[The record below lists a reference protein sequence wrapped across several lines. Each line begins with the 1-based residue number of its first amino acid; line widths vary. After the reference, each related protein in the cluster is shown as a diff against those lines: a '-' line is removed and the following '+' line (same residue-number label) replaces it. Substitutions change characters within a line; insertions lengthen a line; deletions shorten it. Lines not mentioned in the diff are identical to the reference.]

1 MKNFILMG
9 LGLIPLG
16 LLGQESFTLNGK
28 VGQVVD
34 NSKVFIQYRENGQN
48 VLDSVLVQSGAF
60 KYQGAVSQ
68 PTQAMLILAEAGKTM
83 SDLRESDERPPI
95 NALYLS
101 QGDIKM
107 EGADFV
113 SAVASGTSIND
124 DFAIYQKSLSVIN
137 EEFAGLDAQYQAAS
151 DELKQDESF
160 ISGLQEKAGLIYEK
174 QGVLNEEFVKN
185 NPKSYVSLTILD
197 ELLSPENLTS
207 FVKPAYEAM
216 DLSLK
221 NTVLGKSIEGKIV
234 SMAKLAIGAVAPDF
248 TLPDTA
254 GNNLSLSSLRGKY
267 VLVDFWASWCGP
279 CRTENPTVVAA
290 FNKYK
295 DKNFTVLGVSL
306 DRPGEK
312 EAWMKAI
319 ADDHLEQWPHISDLQ
334 FWNSPV
340 VDLYSI
346 RGIPQNY
353 LLDPEGKIITS
364 NLRGPALEAKLAE
377 ILK

>member
-34 NSKVFIQYRENGQN
+34 NSKVFIQYRDNGQN

-267 VLVDFWASWCGP
+267 VLVDFWASWCIP